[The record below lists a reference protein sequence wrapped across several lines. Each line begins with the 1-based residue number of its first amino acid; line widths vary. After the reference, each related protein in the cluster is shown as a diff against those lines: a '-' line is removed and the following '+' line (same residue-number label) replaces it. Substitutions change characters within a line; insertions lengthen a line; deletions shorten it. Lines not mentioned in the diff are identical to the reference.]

1 MIRILLWRES
11 HFGINTRV
19 RRKRK
24 IQKNRTVRV
33 TVRDLSREFNLSKV
47 VLDRKIVTFQ
57 WVYHFHHNG

>member
-19 RRKRK
+19 RRKRE
-24 IQKNRTVRV
+24 IQKSRTVSV
-33 TVRDLSREFNLSKV
+33 TVRDLSREFNLSK